1 MNLNPKS
8 NKEFVMKLMS
18 KIAVASLASTC
29 LTVSA
34 MAEVTQ
40 PALTTPS
47 TEAIVF

>member
-18 KIAVASLASTC
+18 KIAVASLAST